1 MRFESESIFVR
12 LSIAFFK
19 CFRRAGIAWADE
31 KNTTRADDDTDSRF
45 ELKIS
50 RSKDATQ

>member
-1 MRFESESIFVR
+1 MR

-19 CFRRAGIAWADE
+19 CFRRAGIAWADEKNTTRDE